1 MSFEF
6 VVETKQGEELLDITE
21 RVTGLVREHGKDR
34 RICQVFVPH
43 TTAGITINE
52 HADPDVKSDLLLAMR
67 KVVPFLREYR
77 HVEGNSPSHVKA
89 SLTGSSVS
97 VPVDDGRLL
106 LGTWQGIFLAEFDGP
121 RRRTVIVTLV

>member
-1 MSFEF
+1 MSFELL
-6 VVETKQGEELLDITE
+6 VETRQGEELLDITAE
-21 RVTGLVREHGKDR
+21 VARLVEEYGKDR
-34 RICQVFVPH
+34 KLCQAFVPH

-77 HVEGNSPSHVKA
+77 HGEGNSPAHVKA
-89 SLTGSSVS
+89 TLAGSSVS
-97 VPVDDGRLL
+97 VPIDKGRLL

-121 RRRTVIVTLV
+121 RRRKVIVTLV